1 MQLIDGQA
9 NARTMPWRIAATLFF
24 IAGSCLVYV
33 PQVVTAQVERVADP
47 NWVTPRTVDGQP
59 DLQGL
64 WGNKTI
70 TPTERPDS
78 VEGRA
83 FLTDEQIAAAG
94 RQRRDSLQAQDDAP
108 ARRTTAGGQLGA
120 YGSYWLDGGD
130 GVLSTGQTS
139 LVVDPPDGRAPIQQ
153 WALEARAYSLANEG
167 DHYRYMSTL
176 DRCLSRGVPGS
187 MLPAA
192 YNNTHRIVQTPDHVV
207 LQHEMIHD
215 LRIIP
220 LSDHAHVND
229 RIGLWMGDGRAHW
242 DGDVL
247 VVETKNFHNRGWF
260 ATSGAG
266 RRLKGIPT
274 SAAMHL
280 VERYERVSETTIMWT
295 VTITDPNVYTR
306 SWTISMPL
314 TSEPDY
320 VVYEYACHEGNYA
333 IPNMLAGARAEDI
346 R

>member
-1 MQLIDGQA
+1 MSERCVLA
-9 NARTMPWRIAATLFF
+9 
-24 IAGSCLVYV
+24 LVV
-33 PQVVTAQVERVADP
+33 AFVVTLPLQLQAQVERVAEPD
-47 NWVTPRTVDGQP
+47 WTAPRTAHGHP

-78 VEGRA
+78 AEGRA
-83 FLTDEQIAAAG
+83 FLTDEEMAVAG
-94 RQRRDSLQAQDDAP
+94 RQRREALQAQDDAP
-108 ARRTTAGGQLGA
+108 ARRTAVGGQLGA

-130 GVLSTGQTS
+130 GVLATGQTS
-139 LVVDPPDGRAPIQQ
+139 LVVDPPDGRAPIKQ
-153 WALEARAYSLANEG
+153 WALEVRAYSLANEG

-220 LSDHAHVND
+220 LSDHGHVDD
-229 RIGLWMGDGRAHW
+229 RIGLWMGDARGHW
-242 DGDVL
+242 EGDVL

-274 SAAMHL
+274 SSAMHL

-295 VTITDPNVYTR
+295 VTITDSNVYTR

-314 TSEPDY
+314 TAEPDY

-333 IPNMLAGARAEDI
+333 IPNMLGGARKEDREAGAQ
-346 R
+346 

>member
-1 MQLIDGQA
+1 
-9 NARTMPWRIAATLFF
+9 MPTRITPVTVAVISLTCALVTPSTAA
-24 IAGSCLVYV
+24 
-33 PQVVTAQVERVADP
+33 AQVERVTDAG
-47 NWVTPRTVDGQP
+47 WTTPRTADGQP

-78 VEGRA
+78 AEGKA
-83 FLTDEQIAAAG
+83 FLTDEEIAAVN
-94 RQRRDSLQAQDDAP
+94 RQRKQALQAQDEAP
-108 ARRTTAGGQLGA
+108 AQRTSVGGQLGA
-120 YGSYWLDGGD
+120 YGSYWLDSGD
-130 GVLSTGQTS
+130 SVLSTGQTS
-139 LVVDPPDGRAPIQQ
+139 LIVDPPDGRAPIKS
-153 WALEARAYSLANEG
+153 WALEAKAYSLAHEG
-167 DHYRYMSTL
+167 EHYRYLSTL

-187 MLPAA
+187 MLPAG

-220 LSDHAHVND
+220 LSDHPHIDD
-229 RIGLWMGDGRAHW
+229 RIGLWMGDARAHW
-242 DGDVL
+242 DGEVL
-247 VVETKNFHNRGWF
+247 VVETQNFHNRGWI

-274 SAAMHL
+274 SAAMGV

-295 VTITDPNVYTR
+295 VTVDDPNVYTEP
-306 SWTISMPL
+306 WTISIPL
-314 TSEPDY
+314 TAEPEY
-320 VVYEYACHEGNYA
+320 VIYEYACHEGNYA
-333 IPNMLAGARAEDI
+333 IPNILGGARREEMLAAEAGTPGS